1 MMRVYKIRVSPLN
14 CSNQFTPMKNRI
26 VLLLTCLSLAVAA
39 TANAGLLSQRSAAND
54 SIADFNKR
62 MPPKEAAI
70 ASSVREAELTGWDIY
85 RHEALEDI
93 AGYAI
98 VGATPVAQR
107 AGIMGSIVAPGSA
120 EWVVR
125 FYGKND
131 RGHYLP
137 IVDVAFDGNDRYS
150 IRKEGL
156 QAFGAQ
162 ELALIKATELV
173 KAQED
178 PCDGTYKTVTLLK
191 SDKSI
196 HVYSIRDCMDS
207 THFPEGQHIRFIIS
221 SDGAKI
227 VSQHEFARRCNMV
240 YTNISEETKLE
251 EVKLTNSLDMQPT
264 EMHVYL
270 SLRYGVNIF
279 LATTQSNLYWQINK
293 GIVTSD

>member
-1 MMRVYKIRVSPLN
+1 MMRVYKIRVSPFN

-26 VLLLTCLSLAVAA
+26 VLLLTCLSLAVSA

-70 ASSVREAELTGWDIY
+70 ASSVREAEFIGWDIY
-85 RHEALEDI
+85 RHEALQDI

-98 VGATPVAQR
+98 VGATSSAQR
-107 AGIMGSIVAPGSA
+107 AIIIGSIVVPGSA
-120 EWVVR
+120 EWIVR

-131 RGHYLP
+131 RGNFIP
-137 IVDVAFDGNDRYS
+137 VADVSFDGNDRYS
-150 IRKEGL
+150 VRKDGL

-162 ELALIKATELV
+162 EIALIKATELV

-178 PCDGTYKTVTLLK
+178 PCDGTYKTVALLK
-191 SDKSI
+191 ADKSI
-196 HVYSIRDCMDS
+196 HVYSIRDCMDA

-221 SDGAKI
+221 QDGARI
-227 VSQHEFARRCNMV
+227 VSQHDFARRCNMV
-240 YTNISEETKLE
+240 YTSISGETKLE
-251 EVKLTNSLDMQPT
+251 EVKLTNSIDMQPT

-270 SLRYGVNIF
+270 SLRYGVSIF

-293 GIVTSD
+293 GIVTAD